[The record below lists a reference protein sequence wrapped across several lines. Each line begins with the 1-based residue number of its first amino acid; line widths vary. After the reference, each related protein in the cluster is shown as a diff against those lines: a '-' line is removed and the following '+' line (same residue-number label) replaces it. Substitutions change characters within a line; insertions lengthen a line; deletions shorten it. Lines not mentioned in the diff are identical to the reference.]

1 MYEVLK
7 AVIYAGN
14 FKLAEMQHKVKK
26 LYATGD
32 LTDQQLDELLRLA
45 TQGVSVDAERPEVLR
60 MLQSLSDRVSA
71 LEKKLADQEE
81 PGDEQPEHEA
91 WQPWD
96 GISDKYQLDAV
107 VTHNGQLWKSIYNGQ
122 NVWEP
127 GAAGTETL
135 WENIT
140 EAGNA

>member
-7 AVIYAGN
+7 TVIYAGN
-14 FKLAEMQHKVKK
+14 FKLAEMQHKIKK

-32 LTDQQLDELLRLA
+32 LTEQQLDELLGLA

-60 MLQSLSDRVSA
+60 MLQSLADRVTA
-71 LEKKLADQEE
+71 LEKKLAPQEE

-96 GISDKYQLDAV
+96 GISDKYQPDAV
-107 VTHNGQLWKSIYNGQ
+107 VAHNGYMWKSTYNGQ

-127 GAAGTETL
+127 GAPGTETM
-135 WENIT
+135 WEKIG
-140 EAGNA
+140 EAVNA